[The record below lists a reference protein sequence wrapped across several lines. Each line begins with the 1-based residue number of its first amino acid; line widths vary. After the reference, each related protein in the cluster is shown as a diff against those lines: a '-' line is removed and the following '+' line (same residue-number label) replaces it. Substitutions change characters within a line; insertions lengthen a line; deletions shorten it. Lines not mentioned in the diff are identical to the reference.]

1 MNLGSKIA
9 PLTLQCST
17 PPFVFRVKSVSRSL
31 KHVSGS
37 RIHAQKRSRHSYVA
51 AVLCRVVA
59 IAVAML
65 ALTSVAAEA
74 GFITIDQT
82 GMSEIFS
89 QSSFDA
95 TPIDIRF
102 NPSQV
107 IVDPE
112 LVDINSQAD
121 LTALVDLAPD
131 PTPTV
136 DAFFVDQ
143 INFCG
148 FEDEAING
156 VVFGC
161 AQLPGHVFV
170 EESDAA
176 ELSPATL
183 MGHELGHNLDLQH
196 TLADPDNLMNFLFP
210 HGMMLTEEQVTTILQ
225 SPLVQ
230 TDPTGQKFIRIT
242 PIAIVAIP
250 EPTTLLLLGSSLG
263 VLLIATAI
271 NRMRKPAS

>member
-1 MNLGSKIA
+1 M
-9 PLTLQCST
+9 
-17 PPFVFRVKSVSRSL
+17 
-31 KHVSGS
+31 
-37 RIHAQKRSRHSYVA
+37 HAQKRCRKSSGV
-51 AVLCRVVA
+51 AVLSRIIA
-59 IAVAML
+59 IAVAMF
-65 ALTSVAAEA
+65 ALSSAVADA

-82 GMSEIFS
+82 GMSAIFS
-89 QSSFDA
+89 QSSFDG

-102 NPSQV
+102 NPPQV

-121 LTALVDLAPD
+121 LTALVNLAPD
-131 PTPTV
+131 PAPTV

-148 FEDEAING
+148 FEDEPVING
-156 VVFGC
+156 SVNGC

-176 ELSPATL
+176 EISPATL

-196 TLADPDNLMNFLFP
+196 TLADPENLMNFLFP
-210 HGMMLTEEQVTTILQ
+210 HGMMLTEEQVAIILQ

-230 TDPTGQKFIRIT
+230 TGPTGQRFIQIT
-242 PIAIVAIP
+242 PIAIVAAP
-250 EPTTLLLLGSSLG
+250 EPTTLLLLGSGLG
-263 VLLIATAI
+263 LLLIATAI
-271 NRMRKPAS
+271 DRMRKLTS